1 MGHTGT
7 WRTPRCSPHSRW
19 LSSPLP
25 MASEEPTTPPAP
37 AAPGRKRRRKGKE
50 KPILGEGDNA
60 EDGDDGAGRV
70 AEIEGLTR
78 AGCRALGLGD
88 TRGALGCFRRA
99 VGLSLRTPTPRLRR
113 DCAFRLGA
121 AYVEAG
127 KPRKGLKFLL
137 KSQPSDGERPEGL
150 RFDVAAAHEGLRDFP
165 EDLRGSGGAAPRAG
179 SSAVMG
185 CCYLGMR
192 EPDRA
197 ARCFLEA
204 ARGYA
209 GIHRPEAA
217 AVALSRAS
225 GSMLRSGR
233 FGAAEVAGTLAQC
246 RALCDSIPDPTL
258 QGKLYNDIG
267 LGYSQLRI
275 FPLAAES
282 FERALTACRGAP
294 GCSGEAAVL
303 QNLGAARNALR
314 RFNAALAPH
323 RRAAALHGAA
333 GNRRA
338 QGQCFGNLA
347 YAFSQLGEHEAAAEN
362 YLHALQA
369 FRDSGDVHG
378 QCKACEGLG
387 AARFHLGDP
396 QRAVGH
402 YQEALRLL
410 SRCQGTPRADGERIV
425 TELTRTLQLQ
435 LCLRPTPALDLVPLQ
450 FCSPLPHIS
459 GTQLRGRTVSFRDT
473 ARGGGE
479 AAQGDPP
486 RGSAPKLRHPPALP
500 PSIPAVIA
508 LRAAPE
514 PPRSTRAGPGGRGG
528 CTVLSQLCSL
538 L

>member
-1 MGHTGT
+1 MP
-7 WRTPRCSPHSRW
+7 PRLPARLQADHPPPAPLAAAGSPS
-19 LSSPLP
+19 P
-25 MASEEPTTPPAP
+25 MASEEPPAP

-50 KPILGEGDNA
+50 KRVSGEGDNA

-78 AGCRALGLGD
+78 AGRRALGLGD

-99 VGLSLRTPTPRLRR
+99 MGLSLRTPSPRLRR

-137 KSQPSDGERPEGL
+137 ESQPSEGERPEGL
-150 RFDVAAAHEGLRDFP
+150 CFDVAAAHEGLRDFP
-165 EDLRGSGGAAPRAG
+165 AALRDSGGAAPRAG
-179 SSAVMG
+179 SSVAMG

-192 EPDRA
+192 EPHRA

-209 GIHRPEAA
+209 GAQCPEAA

-225 GSMLRSGR
+225 GSMLQSGR
-233 FGAAEVAGTLAQC
+233 FGAAEVVGILTRC

-258 QGKLYNDIG
+258 Q
-267 LGYSQLRI
+267 
-275 FPLAAES
+275 
-282 FERALTACRGAP
+282 
-294 GCSGEAAVL
+294 
-303 QNLGAARNALR
+303 
-314 RFNAALAPH
+314 
-323 RRAAALHGAA
+323 GAA

-347 YAFSQLGEHEAAAEN
+347 YAFSQLGEHEAAAES

-369 FRDSGDVHG
+369 FRDSGDVPG

-410 SRCQGTPRADGERIV
+410 SRCQVQGTPGMDPMVHGTRQPQPGDSPTGFSHTGHPQGGRRAGCHRAD
-425 TELTRTLQLQ
+425 
-435 LCLRPTPALDLVPLQ
+435 P
-450 FCSPLPHIS
+450 
-459 GTQLRGRTVSFRDT
+459 
-473 ARGGGE
+473 
-479 AAQGDPP
+479 
-486 RGSAPKLRHPPALP
+486 HPPAAALP
-500 PSIPAVIA
+500 PAPPSRGPRPAAV
-508 LRAAPE
+508 LLPAAPHQWDAATGTHGVSRML
-514 PPRSTRAGPGGRGG
+514 PCAALWGVPSVANTVNPPSRIPRSFQDTAQGGDEAALGALPGGS
-528 CTVLSQLCSL
+528 V
-538 L
+538 

>member
-1 MGHTGT
+1 
-7 WRTPRCSPHSRW
+7 
-19 LSSPLP
+19 

-50 KPILGEGDNA
+50 KSISGEGGDG

-137 KSQPSDGERPEGL
+137 KSRPSDGERPEGL

-165 EDLRGSGGAAPRAG
+165 EALRDSDEAG
-179 SSAVMG
+179 SSAAMG

-192 EPDRA
+192 EPERA

-204 ARGYA
+204 ARGYE
-209 GIHRPEAA
+209 GVRCPEAA

-225 GSMLRSGR
+225 GSMLQSGR
-233 FGAAEVAGTLAQC
+233 FGAAEVAGTLARC
-246 RALCDSIPDPTL
+246 RALCDSITDPAL

-282 FERALTACRGAP
+282 FERALAACRRAP
-294 GCSGEAAVL
+294 GCNREAAVL
-303 QNLGAARNALR
+303 QNLGAARNALQ
-314 RFNAALAPH
+314 RFAAALAPH

-369 FRDSGDVHG
+369 FRDSGDVLG

-410 SRCQGTPRADGERIV
+410 PRCQVQGTPGMDPTLACAHRPLGMGSVSVGLLHRA
-425 TELTRTLQLQ
+425 
-435 LCLRPTPALDLVPLQ
+435 PAEQ
-450 FCSPLPHIS
+450 MAS
-459 GTQLRGRTVSFRDT
+459 GS
-473 ARGGGE
+473 
-479 AAQGDPP
+479 
-486 RGSAPKLRHPPALP
+486 
-500 PSIPAVIA
+500 
-508 LRAAPE
+508 
-514 PPRSTRAGPGGRGG
+514 
-528 CTVLSQLCSL
+528 SL
-538 L
+538 G

>member
-1 MGHTGT
+1 
-7 WRTPRCSPHSRW
+7 
-19 LSSPLP
+19 

-225 GSMLRSGR
+225 GSMLQSGR

-258 QGKLYNDIG
+258 QGN
-267 LGYSQLRI
+267 
-275 FPLAAES
+275 A
-282 FERALTACRGAP
+282 AP
-294 GCSGEAAVL
+294 GPLHS
-303 QNLGAARNALR
+303 
-314 RFNAALAPH
+314 
-323 RRAAALHGAA
+323 LHG
-333 GNRRA
+333 
-338 QGQCFGNLA
+338 CM
-347 YAFSQLGEHEAAAEN
+347 
-362 YLHALQA
+362 
-369 FRDSGDVHG
+369 
-378 QCKACEGLG
+378 
-387 AARFHLGDP
+387 
-396 QRAVGH
+396 
-402 YQEALRLL
+402 
-410 SRCQGTPRADGERIV
+410 TPTNPFV
-425 TELTRTLQLQ
+425 
-435 LCLRPTPALDLVPLQ
+435 C
-450 FCSPLPHIS
+450 CN
-459 GTQLRGRTVSFRDT
+459 
-473 ARGGGE
+473 
-479 AAQGDPP
+479 
-486 RGSAPKLRHPPALP
+486 
-500 PSIPAVIA
+500 
-508 LRAAPE
+508 
-514 PPRSTRAGPGGRGG
+514 
-528 CTVLSQLCSL
+528 C
-538 L
+538 